1 MCTTIHLYRTNSRR
15 EEPVIRSFDP
25 LSVPISE
32 ELLNDP
38 QLGKFARAE
47 IWIAKD
53 IDMTPFGWSRA
64 KKADGSFVSES
75 ILGTVKW
82 EFPASQPL
90 EPFPSKPVPA
100 AEVPFA

>member
-1 MCTTIHLYRTNSRR
+1 MKMCATIRLYRTTSWK
-15 EEPVIRSFDP
+15 EEPVICAFD

-38 QLGKFARAE
+38 QLGEFARAE
-47 IWIAKD
+47 IWVAKD

-64 KKADGSFVSES
+64 KKADGSFVES
-75 ILGTVKW
+75 VSRGTVKW

-90 EPFPSKPVPA
+90 KPFPSKLVPA
-100 AEVPFA
+100 VEVL

>member
-1 MCTTIHLYRTNSRR
+1 MCATIRLYRTTSRK
-15 EEPVIRSFDP
+15 EEPVIRVFDP
-25 LSVPISE
+25 LNVPISE

-75 ILGTVKW
+75 VLGTVKW

-100 AEVPFA
+100 VEVPFA